1 MTHHSVNAIYYGA
14 SVRIVSRGTGLSG
27 QLDVE
32 RLNPL
37 AGNWIVAATYYQ
49 SSDQCYSE
57 AKQHATDL
65 AHKLFIESKHD

>member
-1 MTHHSVNAIYYGA
+1 MTHHSAKATYYGA
-14 SVRIVSRGTGLSG
+14 SVRIVSRGTGLDG

-37 AGNWIVAATYYQ
+37 AGNWIVTSTHYQ

-57 AKQHATDL
+57 AKQAATDL
-65 AHKLFIESKHD
+65 AHKLFTEGHK